1 MENLLNKKTILVTGC
16 GKGIGYDFV
25 KFASSQGANIYGIT
39 KSKNDLKKFKNLKN
53 TKVFIGDVTKT
64 DNIQKIL
71 NYSIKQKKFI
81 QGLVNNSGVR
91 HREKFLDI
99 SDLRLR
105 KTFENNFFSVFKITQ
120 LFIQYSLKYKL
131 IGNSVVNIASIVG
144 NKGFKELSSYASSKS
159 ALYGLTKSL
168 CAEYANLN
176 FRFNVIEP
184 GFIKTS
190 YYKNFKK
197 IKSLYNWTLSR
208 IPYKKWGEPSDVSS
222 FIGLISDYSNY
233 INGETIAI
241 DGGWI
246 NT

>member
-64 DNIQKIL
+64 DNIKKIL

-120 LFIQYSLKYKL
+120 LFIQFSLKYKL

-144 NKGFKELSSYASSKS
+144 NKGFKELF
-159 ALYGLTKSL
+159 LMHQV
-168 CAEYANLN
+168 NLH
-176 FRFNVIEP
+176 FM
-184 GFIKTS
+184 G
-190 YYKNFKK
+190 
-197 IKSLYNWTLSR
+197 
-208 IPYKKWGEPSDVSS
+208 
-222 FIGLISDYSNY
+222 
-233 INGETIAI
+233 
-241 DGGWI
+241 
-246 NT
+246 